1 MTRRLL
7 PVSIIKKN
15 QKEALL
21 FREIAT
27 LFQATTWENKA
38 LTGFFVNR
46 VELSPDKGHCTIYVY
61 TAGGEAAYLK
71 QLDLL
76 KAYKPSLRKALSQKI
91 KGRYTP
97 NLVFKF
103 DDKFE
108 RVQAIEELL
117 EKVKQEDTP
126 SKPAFDESEE

>member
-38 LTGFFVNR
+38 LNGFFVNR
-46 VELSPDKGHCTIYVY
+46 VELSPDKVARC
-61 TAGGEAAYLK
+61 
-71 QLDLL
+71 
-76 KAYKPSLRKALSQKI
+76 
-91 KGRYTP
+91 
-97 NLVFKF
+97 
-103 DDKFE
+103 
-108 RVQAIEELL
+108 
-117 EKVKQEDTP
+117 
-126 SKPAFDESEE
+126 